1 MVCTFRLLVVVV
13 CSRLGYFA
21 NATKKMTIATLPTV
35 GGGYQREKPA
45 NHSIISETGKT
56 MISASFVFGMC
67 GVYEI
72 AEGFVAARAAHTA
85 HQDIGGVI
93 GVLISKSLHG
103 VMDELV
109 TCYLLGT
116 AGQALIQLGSM
127 EDIATSRKESTL
139 VVGIKSI
146 RTLVKRLRGATSV
159 LLVKKVLQAILIRMG
174 LKGLGPQA
182 LTPFF
187 RHPAGHH
194 HAEIEALEK
203 ALGAGD
209 MIEKNI
215 DSFIEANPL

>member
-1 MVCTFRLLVVVV
+1 MRQSLRLRVP
-13 CSRLGYFA
+13 FE
-21 NATKKMTIATLPTV
+21 
-35 GGGYQREKPA
+35 Q
-45 NHSIISETGKT
+45 
-56 MISASFVFGMC
+56 
-67 GVYEI
+67 
-72 AEGFVAARAAHTA
+72 
-85 HQDIGGVI
+85 
-93 GVLISKSLHG
+93 
-103 VMDELV
+103 
-109 TCYLLGT
+109 
-116 AGQALIQLGSM
+116 
-127 EDIATSRKESTL
+127 
-139 VVGIKSI
+139 
-146 RTLVKRLRGATSV
+146 LRGATTV